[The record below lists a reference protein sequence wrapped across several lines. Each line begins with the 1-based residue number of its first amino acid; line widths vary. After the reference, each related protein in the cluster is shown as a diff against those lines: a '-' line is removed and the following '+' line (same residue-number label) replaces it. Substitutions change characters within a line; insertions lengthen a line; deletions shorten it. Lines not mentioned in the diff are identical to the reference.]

1 MTACSDIGEEDA
13 DLAVLHASAH
23 AAILWSDASG
33 VFAAFG
39 KAAFIQHQDGEECF
53 GVSVRRPNGRRLQG
67 LDEEATQLIT
77 HAVLVPDCFGEQ
89 ALDAIRVQEPGVFS
103 DLPAIFP
110 GNLAEDGLQVEQGMA
125 AWFGTGEVGRH
136 ALVQEA
142 QGQRPGADLTKGGA
156 DLRGCGMLMM
166 LHAVLVSDGWL
177 EQAVVVLLACHIS
190 TRSARSGC
198 GSREDSQENASLE
211 KCHCSETST
220 ANTGAVAWLTGLG
233 SPSGI
238 EAEYA
243 INWW

>member
-1 MTACSDIGEEDA
+1 MTGCGDIAEEDA
-13 DLAVLHASAH
+13 DLAVLHACGDAT
-23 AAILWSDASG
+23 ILSCDASG
-33 VFAAFG
+33 VCAAFG
-39 KAAFIQHQDGEECF
+39 EATFIEDQDREERC

-166 LHAVLVSDGWL
+166 LHAVLVSDGQVR
-177 EQAVVVLLACHIS
+177 EESFAASSMSHRHEKCTKV
-190 TRSARSGC
+190 RR
-198 GSREDSQENASLE
+198 SREDS
-211 KCHCSETST
+211 
-220 ANTGAVAWLTGLG
+220 
-233 SPSGI
+233 
-238 EAEYA
+238 
-243 INWW
+243 

>member
-33 VFAAFG
+33 VCAAFG

-53 GVSVRRPNGRRLQG
+53 GVSVRRPNGRLQG
-67 LDEEATQLIT
+67 LDEESTQLIT

-89 ALDAIRVQEPGVFS
+89 ALHAIRVQEAGVFS
-103 DLPAIFP
+103 YLPAIFP

-198 GSREDSQENASLE
+198 GSREDSQENAGVCARQARE
-211 KCHCSETST
+211 R
-220 ANTGAVAWLTGLG
+220 
-233 SPSGI
+233 SPG
-238 EAEYA
+238 Y
-243 INWW
+243 